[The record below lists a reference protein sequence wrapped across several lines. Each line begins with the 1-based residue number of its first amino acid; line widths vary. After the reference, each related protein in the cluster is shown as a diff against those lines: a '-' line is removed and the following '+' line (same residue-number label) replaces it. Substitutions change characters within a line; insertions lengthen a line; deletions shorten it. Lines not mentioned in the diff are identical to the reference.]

1 MQQLLPD
8 VSPLVN
14 ILQKAGQEKRDK
26 AEREDAVNHAM
37 FMDAPDNDSFM
48 ALIGQQMNQ
57 GLIDAEEAMMYE
69 QLAAMPIEQRNK
81 SIARDLISGGFQDLV
96 FDKGL
101 TGQQTRNM
109 GKSYSPDVV
118 YKPTGE
124 KDKDGNPI
132 NQAFY
137 AFSGVDANGEPYVK
151 YQQIEGELGG
161 SFGRSA
167 ADEIALAAE
176 KTAAVEAEKFK
187 AKGKYAPKVIQ
198 ATKLAEWRSKFLAE
212 DIEKLSSL
220 ESGMQGIDE
229 MVTDLSA
236 LADDVSYTF
245 VGKAANYLLNKGFG
259 IETEGGTARVKWTS
273 IVDNEILPLL
283 KQTFGAAFTA
293 AEGERLKATLGSE
306 DYTTKQKM
314 AALESFVS
322 SKRRQV
328 EGLRRK
334 LGNRAP
340 KPKAANQGTAQGN
353 GSGETKMQN
362 TIPPVN
368 AQGWKL
374 MKDANGNYAYVSPD
388 GQFEEVQ

>member
-26 AEREDAVNHAM
+26 AELQDAVNHAM

-161 SFGRSA
+161 SYGRSA
-167 ADEIALAAE
+167 DDEIEMARIRADINSQAKGNDVRSVVDAQTDTSTQVAKNQAEVTEAVETAKQNAIIAAASKKKQEEGLGVTRAKIKDDEIKKYRDARSKKLPLQQLERALEAASTGRYAQAKTFIGKYLPLVDIDSEQNLGSILTQYALDELRTQTGPKTDFDFVKAAE
-176 KTAAVEAEKFK
+176 TQVQ
-187 AKGKYAPKVIQ
+187 AKN
-198 ATKLAEWRSKFLAE
+198 TKGAN
-212 DIEKLSSL
+212 KL
-220 ESGMQGIDE
+220 
-229 MVTDLSA
+229 
-236 LADDVSYTF
+236 
-245 VGKAANYLLNKGFG
+245 
-259 IETEGGTARVKWTS
+259 
-273 IVDNEILPLL
+273 IL
-283 KQTFGAAFTA
+283 
-293 AEGERLKATLGSE
+293 ERLKINQDYAEKRYKAWDKHIKSGKNAEDFTFNYTDSNIGSDVKSMSNDE
-306 DYTTKQKM
+306 LFQ
-314 AALESFVS
+314 
-322 SKRRQV
+322 
-328 EGLRRK
+328 
-334 LGNRAP
+334 
-340 KPKAANQGTAQGN
+340 
-353 GSGETKMQN
+353 
-362 TIPPVN
+362 
-368 AQGWKL
+368 
-374 MKDANGNYAYVSPD
+374 
-388 GQFEEVQ
+388 